1 MAYQA
6 SFTLGRTFRN
16 VAMRAGP
23 AACISGGLLMRQTTL
38 RMDASIPAASGQF
51 RASSRSRISPKT
63 VQHISSGSIAG
74 FGTGLILTLFSRT
87 LVFICSVLT
96 LSCYV
101 ASRYGVNLPRIL
113 GMKKLLDRSAV
124 WAKTGKSPYFT
135 ASFTLTFVLA
145 AFVRL

>member
-1 MAYQA
+1 MASQA

-74 FGTGLILTLFSRT
+74 MQARAPETMAHDTNQGNYSVGFGTGLILTLFSKT

-101 ASRYGVNLPRIL
+101 SYQP
-113 GMKKLLDRSAV
+113 
-124 WAKTGKSPYFT
+124 
-135 ASFTLTFVLA
+135 
-145 AFVRL
+145 